1 MLSESNHTKSRCS
14 CPLCESQLTSVL
26 KLLSLVHAAAKE
38 YGPKVQR
45 LKRICKA
52 ATITIPP
59 SVYARVT
66 SEQDVV
72 TRLKDLLSKHGLAKD
87 SSPENIARVKKT
99 LKKERDLDGKRLM
112 PEEVLSQQQ
121 QHVAGRLPSRS
132 EPKRLSPACFCS

>member
-1 MLSESNHTKSRCS
+1 MI
-14 CPLCESQLTSVL
+14 
-26 KLLSLVHAAAKE
+26 LLLGCAAARE

-66 SEQDVV
+66 SEQDVI

-87 SSPENIARVKKT
+87 SSPEDIARVKRT
-99 LKKERDLDGKRLM
+99 LKKERDLDGKHLL

-121 QHVAGRLPSRS
+121 HNAAGQLPSRS
-132 EPKRLSPACFCS
+132 EPKRLSAACSCS

>member
-1 MLSESNHTKSRCS
+1 MLSESNHTKSRCPG
-14 CPLCESQLTSVL
+14 PLYELQLTGIL
-26 KLLSLVHAAAKE
+26 MLLSLVCAAAKE

-45 LKRICKA
+45 LKRVCKA
-52 ATITIPP
+52 ATIIVPP

-87 SSPENIARVKKT
+87 SSPEDIARVKRT

-121 QHVAGRLPSRS
+121 HNNAGQLLSRS
-132 EPKRLSPACFCS
+132 EPKRLSPARFCS